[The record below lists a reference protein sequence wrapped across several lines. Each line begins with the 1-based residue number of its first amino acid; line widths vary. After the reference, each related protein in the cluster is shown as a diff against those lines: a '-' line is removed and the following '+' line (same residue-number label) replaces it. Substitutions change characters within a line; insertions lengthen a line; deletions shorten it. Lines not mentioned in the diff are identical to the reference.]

1 MSGTAA
7 RATIRIAAALILDRD
22 GRCLLVRKRGS
33 TALMQPGGK
42 IDAGETPEAA
52 LVRELAEELALA
64 VDPAVPRFLGTF
76 SAEAVNEPGHRVEAQ
91 LFHFVFTGEV
101 RPAAELEETV
111 WIDPFDPPAR
121 PIAPLTRD
129 LILPIARDLAGR
141 SAAAGG

>member
-1 MSGTAA
+1 MSRATA

-33 TALMQPGGK
+33 AALMQPGGK
-42 IDAGETPEAA
+42 IDDGETPEAA
-52 LVRELAEELALA
+52 LARELVEELAPA
-64 VDPAVPRFLGTF
+64 VDPTVPRYLGAFT
-76 SAEAVNEPGHRVEAQ
+76 AEAVNEPGHRVEAR
-91 LFHFVFTGEV
+91 LFHVVFTGEV
-101 RPAAELEETV
+101 RPAAELEEAV

>member
-33 TALMQPGGK
+33 AALMQPGGK

-91 LFHFVFTGEV
+91 LFHLAFTGDV

-141 SAAAGG
+141 PAAAGG

>member
-64 VDPAVPRFLGTF
+64 VDPTVPRFLGTF

-91 LFHFVFTGEV
+91 LFHLAQVVIVETGQHV
-101 RPAAELEETV
+101 HQYAQ
-111 WIDPFDPPAR
+111 WHQQ
-121 PIAPLTRD
+121 RD
-129 LILPIARDLAGR
+129 LPEGFGDGTPQ
-141 SAAAGG
+141 